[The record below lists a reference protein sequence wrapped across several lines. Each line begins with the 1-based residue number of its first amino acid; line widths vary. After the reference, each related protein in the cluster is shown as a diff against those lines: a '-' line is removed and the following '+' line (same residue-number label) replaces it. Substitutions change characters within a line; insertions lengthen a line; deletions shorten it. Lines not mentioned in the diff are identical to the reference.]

1 MMFERQH
8 FLGLVE
14 LRRQAP
20 SWGWNS
26 NNLASPFLCIPDT
39 LSGTLSNGYDK
50 RIYVWWTGTDSLNI
64 IPLLR
69 GHLIWDSHR
78 LGVGRDWGA
87 HIWRDTT
94 GNTGSLLLRTIL
106 MTEIQYNIDF
116 SIQPCTQ
123 DIYYMPKKW
132 IGANGS
138 ETKLNTDCT
147 VRLKIGNYN
156 ERLVNTKYKLHR
168 NIHKEAKR
176 G

>member
-94 GNTGSLLLRTIL
+94 GNTGSLLLRTIFNDGD
-106 MTEIQYNIDF
+106 TIQYRL
-116 SIQPCTQ
+116 
-123 DIYYMPKKW
+123 
-132 IGANGS
+132 
-138 ETKLNTDCT
+138 LNTT
-147 VRLKIGNYN
+147 MYTGYILYAKKVNRGQWERNETQYRLYSTTQN
-156 ERLVNTKYKLHR
+156 RKLQR
-168 NIHKEAKR
+168 TA